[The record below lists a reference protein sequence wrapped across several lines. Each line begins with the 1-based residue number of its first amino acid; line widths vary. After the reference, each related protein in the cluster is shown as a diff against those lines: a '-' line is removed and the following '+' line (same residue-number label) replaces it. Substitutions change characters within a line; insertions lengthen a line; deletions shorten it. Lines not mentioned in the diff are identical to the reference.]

1 MEPIVLITGFQPFG
15 GETVNPSWEAV
26 QRLPDKIGGFTLR
39 KLQIPTVFEA
49 AAQKVLAEAENCC
62 PRVIL
67 SVGQAGGRKEIT
79 PERIGVNLRCASIAD
94 NAGNQPKGERIVPNA
109 PDGIFSTCP
118 VDAMAEAIREAGL
131 PGRVS
136 DSAGTFVCNDVLF
149 TLLSHYKGT
158 DTLVGFV
165 HVPFLPEQGSPSLPL
180 AETVKGLTAAVE
192 AVWERLDWED
202 ARNHLRAG
210 GFTCVFRKGEQE
222 LTDTRRGVRPL
233 LELLKSGEDFTGFS
247 VADKVVGKASALLY
261 CLLKVKRV
269 YAPVISR
276 PALGV
281 LESRGIACEYDRLV
295 EGIRN
300 RTNTGPCPMEA
311 ATASLTD
318 PAQAP
323 EVLEKTLQALQ
334 KP

>member
-15 GETVNPSWEAV
+15 GETINPSWEAV
-26 QRLPDKIGGFTLR
+26 QRLPERIGGFTLQ

-49 AAQKVLAEAENCC
+49 AARKVLSEAEGCQ

-79 PERIGVNLRCASIAD
+79 PERIGVNLRRASIAD
-94 NAGNQPKGERIVPNA
+94 NEGNQPKGEGIVLNG

-118 VDAMAEAIREAGL
+118 VEAMAEAVRGAGL

-136 DSAGTFVCNDVLF
+136 DSAGTFVCNDVLY
-149 TLLSHYKGT
+149 TLLSHYAGT

-180 AETVKGLTAAVE
+180 EDTVKGLTAAVE
-192 AVWERLDWED
+192 AIWERLDWEL
-202 ARNHLRAG
+202 AKHHLHAG
-210 GFTCVFRKGEQE
+210 GYTCVFRKGERE

-233 LELLKSGEDFTGFS
+233 LELLKSGEDFEGFS

-276 PALGV
+276 SALEV
-281 LESRGIACEYDRLV
+281 LESHSIPCEYNRLV
-295 EGIRN
+295 PGIRN

-311 ATASLTD
+311 ATANISD
-318 PAQAP
+318 PKEAP
-323 EVLEKTLQALQ
+323 EVLEKTLEALT
-334 KP
+334 KG

>member
-1 MEPIVLITGFQPFG
+1 MEPIVLITGFEPFG

-49 AAQKVLAEAENCC
+49 AAQKVLGEAERCQ

-79 PERIGVNLRCASIAD
+79 PERIGVNLRRAAIRD
-94 NAGNQPKGERIVPNA
+94 NAGNRPKGERIVMNG

-118 VDAMAEAIREAGL
+118 VEAMAEAVREAGL

-136 DSAGTFVCNDVLF
+136 DSAGTFVCNDVLY
-149 TLLSHYKGT
+149 TLLSHYAGA

-180 AETVKGLTAAVE
+180 EDTVKGLTAAVE
-192 AVWERLDWED
+192 ALWERLDWEM
-202 ARNHLRAG
+202 AKHHLRAG
-210 GFTCVFRKGEQE
+210 GYTCVFRKGERE

-276 PALGV
+276 SALEV
-281 LESRGIACEYDRLV
+281 LESHGIPCEYGHLV
-295 EGIRN
+295 PGIRN
-300 RTNTGPCPMEA
+300 RTNTGLCPMEA
-311 ATASLTD
+311 ATANISD
-318 PAQAP
+318 PKEAP
-323 EVLEKTLQALQ
+323 EVLEKTLEALT
-334 KP
+334 KG

>member
-1 MEPIVLITGFQPFG
+1 MEPILLITGFEPFG
-15 GETVNPSWEAV
+15 GETINPSWEAV
-26 QRLPDKIGGFTLR
+26 QRLPERIGGFTLH

-49 AAQKVLAEAENCC
+49 AAQKVLSEAEGCQ

-79 PERIGVNLRCASIAD
+79 PERIGVNLRRAATPD
-94 NAGNQPKGERIVPNA
+94 NAGNQPQGEGIVLNG

-118 VDAMAEAIREAGL
+118 VEAMAEAVRGAGL

-136 DSAGTFVCNDVLF
+136 DSAGTFVCNDVLY
-149 TLLSHYKGT
+149 TLLSHYAGT

-165 HVPFLPEQGSPSLPL
+165 HVPWLPEQGSPSLPL
-180 AETVKGLTAAVE
+180 MDTVKGLTAAVE
-192 AVWERLDWED
+192 AIWERLDWEL
-202 ARNHLRAG
+202 AKHHLHAG
-210 GFTCVFRKGEQE
+210 GYTCVLRKGERE

-233 LELLKSGEDFTGFS
+233 LELLKSREDFEGWS

-276 PALGV
+276 SALEV
-281 LESRGIACEYDRLV
+281 LESHGIPCEYHRLV
-295 EGIRN
+295 PGIRN
-300 RTNTGPCPMEA
+300 RTGTGPCPMEA
-311 ATASLTD
+311 ATANITD
-318 PAQAP
+318 PKEAP
-323 EVLEKTLQALQ
+323 EVLEKTLEALT
-334 KP
+334 KG

>member
-1 MEPIVLITGFQPFG
+1 MEPILLITGFEPFG
-15 GETVNPSWEAV
+15 GESVNPSWEAV
-26 QRLPDKIGGFTLR
+26 RRLPDKIGGFTLR

-49 AAQKVLAEAENCC
+49 AAQKVLSEAESCR

-79 PERIGVNLRCASIAD
+79 PERIGVNLRRAAIRD
-94 NAGNQPKGERIVPNA
+94 NAGNQPKGERIVMNG

-118 VDAMAEAIREAGL
+118 VEAMAEAVEKAGL
-131 PGRVS
+131 PARVS

-149 TLLSHYKGT
+149 TLLSHYAGT

-165 HVPFLPEQGSPSLPL
+165 HVPWLPEQGSPSLPL
-180 AETVKGLTAAVE
+180 EDTVKGLTAALE
-192 AVWERLDWED
+192 AVWERWDWET
-202 ARNHLRAG
+202 AKRRLLAG
-210 GFTCVFRKGEQE
+210 GCTCVFRKGADER
-222 LTDTRRGVRPL
+222 TDTRRGVRPL

-311 ATASLTD
+311 ATAGLTD

>member
-1 MEPIVLITGFQPFG
+1 MEPIVLITSFQPFG
-15 GETVNPSWEAV
+15 GETINPSWEAV
-26 QRLPDKIGGFTLR
+26 QRLPERIGGFTLQ

-49 AAQKVLAEAENCC
+49 AARKVLSEAEGCQ

-79 PERIGVNLRCASIAD
+79 PERIGVNLRRASIAD
-94 NAGNQPKGERIVPNA
+94 NEGNQPKGEEIVLNG

-118 VDAMAEAIREAGL
+118 VEAMAEAVRGAGL

-136 DSAGTFVCNDVLF
+136 DSAGTFVCNDVLY
-149 TLLSHYKGT
+149 TLLSHYAGT

-180 AETVKGLTAAVE
+180 EDTVKGLTAAVE
-192 AVWERLDWED
+192 AIWERLDWEL
-202 ARNHLRAG
+202 AKHHLHAG
-210 GFTCVFRKGEQE
+210 GYTCVFRRGERE

-233 LELLKSGEDFTGFS
+233 LELLKSGEDFEGFS

-276 PALGV
+276 SALEV
-281 LESRGIACEYDRLV
+281 LESHSIPCEYNRLV
-295 EGIRN
+295 PGIRN
-300 RTNTGPCPMEA
+300 RTGTGPCPMEA
-311 ATASLTD
+311 ATANISD
-318 PAQAP
+318 PKEAP
-323 EVLEKTLQALQ
+323 EVLEKTLEALT
-334 KP
+334 KG